1 MAAVTTRSD
10 DSTPSLEAAAD
21 EVVASGVPGVIVRL
35 RDGDDV
41 QELAK
46 GEASVGDRF
55 RIGSVTKTFVAALAL
70 NAAELGTLSLED
82 TAAELE
88 PGIVSDAKEITVRE
102 LLSHRA
108 GLFDYTSDPALLRG
122 ELDPRALIAIADGK
136 PRTEGYAY
144 SSTNYLVLGLLLQRA
159 GLAGLAEQLERQILE
174 PYGLDQ
180 TTFESDTVPGSY
192 LHGHER
198 STRDG
203 IATGTLR
210 DTDDR
215 TARSAWAAGAMVSTA
230 ADLDSFFTQLLASDA
245 RPADAAEGRR
255 ALRPRACALRHSVR
269 PGGRPHRQPARRD
282 HRRLDARGP
291 RARHRRERVPA
302 DARAGDC
309 AAVAARAR
317 FLRLGGLGR
326 RSRRAVCLPVRA
338 GGIVGAV
345 RLLFRV

>member
-230 ADLDSFFTQLLASDA
+230 ADLDSFFTQLLASD
-245 RPADAAEGRR
+245 
-255 ALRPRACALRHSVR
+255 
-269 PGGRPHRQPARRD
+269 
-282 HRRLDARGP
+282 
-291 RARHRRERVPA
+291 
-302 DARAGDC
+302 
-309 AAVAARAR
+309 
-317 FLRLGGLGR
+317 LGR
-326 RSRRAVCLPVRA
+326 RMRPKGDERYGLGLARFDTPCGPVVGHTGNLLGAITVVWTRGDRVLVTAANVFPLTPEQETALRSLLERAFC
-338 GGIVGAV
+338 G
-345 RLLFRV
+345 